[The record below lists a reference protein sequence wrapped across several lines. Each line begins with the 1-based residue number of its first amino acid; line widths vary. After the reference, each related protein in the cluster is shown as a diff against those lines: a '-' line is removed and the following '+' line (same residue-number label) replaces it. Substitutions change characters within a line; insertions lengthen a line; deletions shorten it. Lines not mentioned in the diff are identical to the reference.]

1 MINFV
6 NSTLQNEGNLK
17 IIVKIFAYVK
27 NYIYLCTRC
36 KENKI

>member
-6 NSTLQNEGNLK
+6 NSTLQNEGILK

-27 NYIYLCTRC
+27 NLL
-36 KENKI
+36 